1 MGNEQEP
8 RSADEGVEQ
17 GNEPQTEK
25 NPSPRGARARW
36 IRRGLG
42 LALGAGAGFAYYSF
56 VGCNS
61 GGCPMWQDP
70 VVSSGFGATIGVLA
84 IW

>member
-1 MGNEQEP
+1 MANEQGQREV
-8 RSADEGVEQ
+8 DESPEQ
-17 GNEPQTEK
+17 GNEPQAEK
-25 NPSPRGARARW
+25 TAAPRGARARW

-42 LALGAGAGFAYYSF
+42 LALGAGAGVAYYSF

-61 GGCPMWQDP
+61 GGCPIWQDP